1 MSRMSILKNTFALA
15 IPNVLNPLVSFVLIL
30 VISRSLGVDGL
41 GKYSLILSY
50 FGIFSTVA
58 SLGLADLVVREAAR
72 RPQDTHRL
80 FANAAVFG
88 AVSSIAAMLGM
99 NVVVVGLNYE
109 REIVVAS
116 FVCSLALAAST
127 GVLYAEAIFRAK
139 ERAEY
144 VALCYVVENAIRVA
158 LCILLLWKGF
168 GIVALFYAFTGT
180 RLMGALLMYVLYLRF
195 LGRPAWKQDRQ
206 VWKLL
211 AGQAA
216 TFASIA
222 IFSTV
227 HLSVDQIMLSKL
239 KSIEAVGIYSAADRL
254 LTICKTMPAAFAAAM
269 LPFLTKAHAQG
280 AAQLQALVKKSV
292 GYVMLTALPV
302 VVGTAILADH
312 FIELIYGAKFVYA
325 GPVLRLHIVSLIP
338 FSLVLLL
345 AQTLIATDNQAADL
359 KINIVAACM
368 NVILNLVFIP
378 PLGVIGSVLATLVTI
393 VAFYFLQNVYVK
405 SYLFAISI
413 ARLSVRPLLA
423 ALGMG
428 IVTYG
433 LRDWNLLF
441 NVGISAMT
449 YVSLA
454 WACQAVSRE
463 DVRALA
469 GMLLPNR
476 GQ

>member
-1 MSRMSILKNTFALA
+1 MSRISILKNTFALA

-30 VISRSLGVDGL
+30 VISRYLGVEGL

-50 FGIFSTVA
+50 FGIFSTLA

-72 RPQDTHRL
+72 RPQDMHQL

-99 NVVVVGLNYE
+99 NIAVVALDYE
-109 REIVVAS
+109 RDIVLAS

-144 VALCYVVENAIRVA
+144 VALCYVVENAIRVGI
-158 LCILLLWKGF
+158 CILLLRKGF
-168 GIVALFYAFTGT
+168 GIVGLFYAVTGT
-180 RLMGALLMYVLYLRF
+180 RLLGALFMYVLYLRF
-195 LGRPAWKQDRQ
+195 LGRPAWKQDRK

-239 KSIEAVGIYSAADRL
+239 KSIEAVGIYSSADRL
-254 LTICKTMPAAFAAAM
+254 LTICKTIPAAFAAAM
-269 LPFLTKAHAQG
+269 LPFLTRAYAQG
-280 AAQLQALVKKSV
+280 AAPLQALVTKSV
-292 GYVMLTALPV
+292 GYVMLAALPV
-302 VVGTAILADH
+302 GVGTVILADQ
-312 FIELIYGAKFVYA
+312 FIEQIYGAKFVEA

-345 AQTLIATDNQAADL
+345 AQTLIATDNQAVDL

-378 PLGVIGSVLATLVTI
+378 PLGVIGSVLATLITI
-393 VAFYFLQNVYVK
+393 AVFYFLQNVYVK
-405 SYLFAISI
+405 RFLFVVSV

-428 IVTYG
+428 VVTYG
-433 LRDWNLLF
+433 LRDWNLF
-441 NVGISAMT
+441 INIGISALT
-449 YVSLA
+449 YVGLAWTCRAVSHEDIHSLA
-454 WACQAVSRE
+454 RIFSLY
-463 DVRALA
+463 RAK
-469 GMLLPNR
+469 
-476 GQ
+476 